1 MPLALPLSDCSL
13 PLVPHYYSL
22 WVSLPIVDFVTVAM
36 SYGCLCSICDEMTR
50 QGSVVP
56 PLESVGMD
64 AMEEL
69 RALAADELC
78 A

>member
-13 PLVPHYYSL
+13 PLIPRYYSL
-22 WVSLPIVDFVTVAM
+22 WISLPRVNFVTVAM
-36 SYGCLCSICDEMTR
+36 SYGCLCSICDEVTR
-50 QGSVVP
+50 QRSVVLP
-56 PLESVGMD
+56 SESVGMD

-69 RALAADELC
+69 RAPAADELC